1 MIKSLYSGVTGMK
14 SFQTKMDVVANNIA
28 NVNTT
33 AFKSGR
39 VNFQDMLS
47 QTLSNEQGPT
57 AVSGG
62 VNPQQVGLGVKVG
75 AIDTIMT
82 DGSLQSTNRE
92 LDFAIEGNG
101 FFAVSEDNGL
111 TVSYTRDGTFY
122 KDYQGNLVTGS
133 GFKVLGYATGTD
145 ATGTNASIP
154 FDVTDPTAKFTADAN
169 AKIAP
174 LNIPETIDV
183 ATPVLDA
190 GGNPVLDADGN
201 PQTVNV
207 PFELQSFTVD
217 RTGMIKGV
225 YSDGKTATKTYIL
238 GQVSLVNFSNTAG
251 LEKIGSNNYAATDN
265 SGAPT
270 QGIAGNPG
278 YGYIRQSS
286 LEMSNVDLAT
296 EFTEMI
302 VTSRAYQ
309 ANSRTI
315 STSDEMLQEL
325 INLKR

>member
-1 MIKSLYSGVTGMK
+1 MK

-154 FDVTDPTAKFTADAN
+154 FDVTDPTAKFTADA
-169 AKIAP
+169 KVKMVP
-174 LNIPETIDV
+174 LNIPEMIPMT
-183 ATPVLDA
+183 
-190 GGNPVLDADGN
+190 NPDGSQVTDADGN
-201 PQTVNV
+201 PLYY
-207 PFELQSFTVD
+207 ELQSFTVD

-225 YSDGKTATKTYIL
+225 YSDGVSATKTYIL
-238 GQVSLVNFSNTAG
+238 GQVGLVNFSNTAG
-251 LEKIGSNNYAATDN
+251 LEKTGSNNYAATDN
-265 SGAPT
+265 SGIPT
-270 QGIAGNPG
+270 QGIAGGPG

>member
-47 QTLSNEQGPT
+47 QTISNEQAPT
-57 AVSGG
+57 AGSGG

-111 TVSYTRDGTFY
+111 SVSYTRDGALY
-122 KDYQGNLVTGS
+122 KDYAGNLVTGS
-133 GFKVLGYATGTD
+133 GHKVLGYTDGTD
-145 ATGTNASIP
+145 SNADGILDTFP
-154 FDVTDPTAKFTADAN
+154 TTAQTIIHDPTQLK
-169 AKIAP
+169 P
-174 LNIPETIDV
+174 LTIPEELTV
-183 ATPVLDA
+183 GGTVL
-190 GGNPVLDADGN
+190 
-201 PQTVNV
+201 
-207 PFELQSFTVD
+207 ELQSFSVD
-217 RTGMIKGV
+217 RTGKIVGV
-225 YSDGKTATKTYIL
+225 YSDGVNITQSHVL
-238 GQVSLVNFSNTAG
+238 GQVGIVSFSNTAG
-251 LEKIGSNNYAATDN
+251 LEKAGGNTYLATEN
-265 SGAPT
+265 SGIPEN
-270 QGIAGNPG
+270 GKAGSPG

-309 ANSRTI
+309 ANARSIT
-315 STSDEMLQEL
+315 TSDEMLQEL

>member
-1 MIKSLYSGVTGMK
+1 MK

-33 AFKSGR
+33 SFKSGR

-47 QTLSNEQGPT
+47 QTIANEQAPNNNG
-57 AVSGG
+57 SGG

-82 DGSLQSTNRE
+82 GGSLQSTNRE

-101 FFAVSEDNGL
+101 FFIVSENNGL
-111 TVSYTRDGTFY
+111 TKNYTRDGAFY
-122 KDYQGNLVTGS
+122 KDNSGNLVTSS
-133 GFKVLGYATGTD
+133 GHKVMGYVPATGPV
-145 ATGTNASIP
+145 ASPGTFTPNTAVVSPLTIP
-154 FDVTDPTAKFTADAN
+154 DT
-169 AKIAP
+169 
-174 LNIPETIDV
+174 IPGP
-183 ATPVLDA
+183 AGALD
-190 GGNPVLDADGN
+190 
-201 PQTVNV
+201 
-207 PFELQSFTVD
+207 LQSFTVD
-217 RTGMIKGV
+217 RTGQVVGI
-225 YSDGKTATKTYIL
+225 YSDGVNTSTSYIL
-238 GQVSLVNFSNTAG
+238 GQVGLVSFNNTAG
-251 LEKIGSNNYAATDN
+251 LEKTGSNMYQATDN
-265 SGAPT
+265 SGQAVT
-270 QGIAGNPG
+270 GLAGSPG